1 MVGSSGLLFEEK
13 INGEKNWEKLRDMGK
28 GLRVKY
34 ASRTLGVVWGPVIG
48 R

>member
-1 MVGSSGLLFEEK
+1 MVESSGLLFVGE
-13 INGEKNWEKLRDMGK
+13 INGEKLEKLRDMGK